1 MPNYLCS
8 REAVKR
14 AVKIY
19 GSDQNSIVDRLIDG
33 ESRRFEAETRRY
45 FIPRTETRLYR
56 WPQRDMP
63 AGMLWLDQDL
73 LSVTSLK
80 AQAQDATPTTIPAAD
95 YFLEPYNVSPYNR
108 IEIDLSSSSV
118 FASGATPQ
126 RSIEVAGVWGYSQ
139 ATKASGTVASGLA
152 ASAAATS
159 CVLSNGALIDVGDT
173 LLCESERIFVT
184 EKAIGAA
191 TTTTTGSLSG
201 DKSVVTVPLT
211 AAVSVGEVIQI
222 DSELMLVT
230 SVAALNMTVIRAW
243 DGSVLAAHNSGASV
257 YAFRTL
263 TITRGVNGTT
273 AATHADTTALTKY
286 TPEADVVEAVI
297 ASTIAAYM
305 QEQSGWGR
313 VVGGGEGQIEFSGSS
328 LREIRKRV
336 VQTYKRR
343 LSGAV

>member
-19 GSDQNSIVDRLIDG
+19 GSDQNSIIDRLIDG

-95 YFLEPYNVSPYNR
+95 YFLEPVNVLPYNR

-139 ATKASGTVASGLA
+139 TTKAAGTVASGLA
-152 ASAAATS
+152 ASASATS
-159 CVLSNGALIDVGDT
+159 LVCSNAALIDVGDT
-173 LLCESERIFVT
+173 LVCESERLFVS
-184 EKAIGAA
+184 ERAVASL
-191 TTTTTGSLSG
+191 TTTTASLAG
-201 DKSVVTVPLT
+201 DKAVVTVPLT
-211 AAVSVGEVIQI
+211 AACNAGEVIKI
-222 DSELMLVT
+222 DSEDMYVSSILG
-230 SVAALNMTVIRAW
+230 LNATVIRAW
-243 DGSVLAAHNSGASV
+243 DGTTLVAHNSGATV
-257 YAFRTL
+257 YTYRTL
-263 TITRGVNGTT
+263 TVTRGVNGST
-273 AATHADTTALTKY
+273 AATHADTTVLTKY
-286 TPEADVVEAVI
+286 APEADVTEAVI

-328 LREIRKRV
+328 LREIRKRI

-343 LSGAV
+343 HSGAV